1 MEENPIPPARPAPS
15 SQTPDA
21 RPPAYSAPPAAS
33 GPGAVRPDP
42 AQLDPAKLD
51 NAELAAAL
59 LEAYELAAADL
70 AAAEFEDDDDFED
83 DDFEVDDF
91 EDGDLEDDELEAAER
106 EALER
111 EAAESEAAER
121 EAAKSKAAERDT
133 PEPAALDPAGL
144 GAAGFVAAELDAA
157 ELEEASEL
165 AAADVEAAE
174 FEAAEREAAESVAAE
189 LDAAAPEAAASEI
202 ALGEPGGSGR
212 AKPAPSQA
220 GRGGRGAR
228 SRKADPLRVGSPDSI
243 LAVVPSLLGF
253 YPAKS
258 LVIIGASPPRGRIQL
273 TFRYDL
279 PDPPDAGA
287 AAKIAAH
294 AAAILSRQKLPLA
307 VAVGYGPGP
316 LVTPVADALV
326 GQLRRADITLHDM
339 LRVQDGR
346 YWSYTCR
353 NPRCCRPEGVLFD
366 AESHPAAAVMAAAG
380 GKLVR
385 DRAAL
390 AASVAPLGG
399 LAEESM
405 RQATRRAEHRA
416 ASLNQREAASPDRD
430 GAPRRDIAEGLR
442 AVREAIGIYRRG
454 GKIASDDRIAW
465 LALVIADLRVRD
477 DAWARMEPGHIEA
490 HLRLWTDV
498 VRRAP
503 ARYVPAPASLL
514 AFTAWQSGNGA
525 LANVALDRALAA
537 DPEYSMA
544 LLLADAVGAGIPPS
558 AARLPMTPEEV
569 AASYEQAERDGSPD
583 PSPRSRRSSGSRG
596 SSSGSRGSSSE
607 SRGSSSGSRGSS
619 SGSRGSSSGSRRSR
633 RGSAG
638 GTRGGSGPSPASLR
652 SPTRP
657 GDTRA
662 RTRRSS
668 RSES

>member
-1 MEENPIPPARPAPS
+1 MEENPTPPARPAPS
-15 SQTPDA
+15 SQSPDA
-21 RPPAYSAPPAAS
+21 RPPAYSAPPAAP
-33 GPGAVRPDP
+33 GPGAFRPDP
-42 AQLDPAKLD
+42 APLDPSKLD
-51 NAELAAAL
+51 NAELADAL
-59 LEAYELAAADL
+59 LDAYELAAADL
-70 AAAEFEDDDDFED
+70 AAAELEDDDFED
-83 DDFEVDDF
+83 DEF
-91 EDGDLEDDELEAAER
+91 EDDELDAEELEAAGFEAAER
-106 EALER
+106 EA
-111 EAAESEAAER
+111 AVSEAAER
-121 EAAKSKAAERDT
+121 EAAVS
-133 PEPAALDPAGL
+133 
-144 GAAGFVAAELDAA
+144 
-157 ELEEASEL
+157 
-165 AAADVEAAE
+165 
-174 FEAAEREAAESVAAE
+174 EAAEREAPEPAA
-189 LDAAAPEAAASEI
+189 
-202 ALGEPGGSGR
+202 R
-212 AKPAPSQA
+212 
-220 GRGGRGAR
+220 
-228 SRKADPLRVGSPDSI
+228 ADPLRVGSPDSI

-258 LVIIGASPPRGRIQL
+258 LVVIGASSPRGRIQL

-279 PDPPDAGA
+279 PDPPDAAA

-294 AAAILSRQKLPLA
+294 AAAILSRQQLPLA

-353 NPRCCRPEGVLFD
+353 DPRCCRPEGVLFD
-366 AESHPAAAVMAAAG
+366 PASHPAAAVMAAAG

-416 ASLNQREAASPDRD
+416 ATLVQQEAASPGRD

-465 LALVIADLRVRD
+465 LAVMIADLRVRD
-477 DAWARMEPGHIEA
+477 DAWARMEPEHIKA

-569 AASYEQAERDGSPD
+569 AASYEQAERDGSPA
-583 PSPRSRRSSGSRG
+583 PSPRARRSSGSRG
-596 SSSGSRGSSSE
+596 SSSGSRGSSSG
-607 SRGSSSGSRGSS
+607 SPGSSSGSRGSS
-619 SGSRGSSSGSRRSR
+619 SGSRGSSSGPRRSR

-638 GTRGGSGPSPASLR
+638 GRRGGSGPSPASGR
-652 SPTRP
+652 HNAARR
-657 GDTRA
+657 GDFGGG
-662 RTRRSS
+662 S
-668 RSES
+668 